1 MRYRLR
7 TLFFV
12 VAVLPPLIAGVWL
25 MVASWQRQSAMALQK
40 ERERQIALSALKAE
54 IAKLQTGIAQEANK
68 QRMRRQRVAEL
79 AAEIQ
84 ERERRILIHQAEL
97 EGLRYATAFPDVAP
111 QARRSLLR
119 FPIEVER
126 AMLGE
131 GASVD

>member
-12 VAVLPPLIAGVWL
+12 VAILPPLIAAVSL
-25 MVASWQRQSAMALQK
+25 IVASWQRQSAMALQE
-40 ERERQIALSALKAE
+40 ERERQIALSALNAE
-54 IAKLQTGIAQEANK
+54 VAKLQTEIAQQANK

-84 ERERRILIHQAEL
+84 VRERRILIYQAGL
-97 EGLRYATAFPDVAP
+97 DDLRYAAAFPDEAP

-119 FPIEVER
+119 FPLDVER